1 MESWEVQFATFFNNR
16 KSGADAAAEAAS
28 AKVISPLPNISLS
41 LGDEII
47 LDDENLIVANRIYE
61 IPLQPGDEVILLPS
75 AGGQIFYLMD
85 KVGR

>member
-1 MESWEVQFATFFNNR
+1 MESWEVQLATIFNR
-16 KSGADAAAEAAS
+16 KAGEDPAAEAVS

-47 LDDENLIVANRIYE
+47 LDEENLIVANRIYE
-61 IPLQPGDEVILLPS
+61 IPLQPGDEVILLPT